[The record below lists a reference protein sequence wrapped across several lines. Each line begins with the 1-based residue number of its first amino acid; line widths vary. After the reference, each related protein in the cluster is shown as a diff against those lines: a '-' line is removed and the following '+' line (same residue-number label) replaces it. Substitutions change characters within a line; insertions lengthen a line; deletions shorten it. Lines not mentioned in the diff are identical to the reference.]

1 MGSQKE
7 IKALCLRR
15 TSKDWFSRPFF
26 VFLISGVEVLFPSK
40 AFAFECGKVQ
50 LLFPLL
56 ESRKLIS
63 VETGDELHRAVLAAE
78 DNTIIL
84 LNAGEYSLNETI
96 RITTDHIT
104 IRGGGETCA
113 DVVIKGSFMDD
124 LDYDYAPHGIWT
136 DASGLTVQN
145 LTIRDFYEHGIVLNP
160 GAESPTF
167 QNIRILDTGKQLIK
181 ANPTGF
187 GDGVDGGLVEHS
199 VFAYTEGPPM
209 VDHGG
214 GTGYTNGV
222 DVHAGAN
229 WVIRNNHFENFHAPD
244 HADHLWAPVVLMW
257 NGARGTVVENNR
269 FVNVDRAI
277 AFGLLDRSLDHSGGV
292 IRNNHIDYPEGLY
305 SDERRR
311 GSDGAIIVWSSPGT
325 IVEGNE
331 VFARGNLNRSIEF
344 RFDTSGA
351 KAINNTVDAPIGTR
365 DGAVYEGAGNRLVRE

>member
-1 MGSQKE
+1 M
-7 IKALCLRR
+7 ALS
-15 TSKDWFSRPFF
+15 T
-26 VFLISGVEVLFPSK
+26 GAAAVECSSASLPEQPPGREVRVK
-40 AFAFECGKVQ
+40 N
-50 LLFPLL
+50 
-56 ESRKLIS
+56 
-63 VETGDELHRAVLAAE
+63 GDELQRAVRSAA
-78 DNTIIL
+78 TGSVIL
-84 LNAGEYSLNETI
+84 LSPGEYRLTATVAV
-96 RITTDHIT
+96 RIDQIT
-104 IRGGGETCA
+104 IRGTGDTCG
-113 DVVIKGSFMDD
+113 DVVIMGAGMNN
-124 LDYDYAPHGIWT
+124 LDYGGAPHGIWT

-145 LTIRDFYEHGIVLNP
+145 LTIRDFYHHGIVLNP
-160 GAESPTF
+160 GAGPPTF

-181 ANPTGF
+181 ANPSSF

-209 VDHGG
+209 IDRGG

-257 NGARGTVVENNR
+257 NGARDTFVDNNT

-277 AFGLLDRSLDHSGGV
+277 AFGLLDRPLDHSGGV
-292 IRNNHIDYPEGLY
+292 IRNNRIDYPAGLY

-331 VFARGNLNRSIEF
+331 VFTRGNLNRSIEF

-365 DGAVYEGAGNRLVRE
+365 DGAVYGGAGNRLVTE

>member
-1 MGSQKE
+1 MLEKRYIMRHELQKIVARFSPGNRIFWLFLWLGMIPPTGLASVDCSSSSLPE
-7 IKALCLRR
+7 LPPAREVRVQNADELRR
-15 TSKDWFSRPFF
+15 A
-26 VFLISGVEVLFPSK
+26 VH
-40 AFAFECGKVQ
+40 FAG
-50 LLFPLL
+50 PG
-56 ESRKLIS
+56 S
-63 VETGDELHRAVLAAE
+63 V
-78 DNTIIL
+78 IL
-84 LNAGEYSLNETI
+84 LAPGEYMLTATLSVRRDN
-96 RITTDHIT
+96 ITL
-104 IRGGGETCA
+104 RGNGETCGH
-113 DVVIKGSFMDD
+113 VRLKGAGMDNSN
-124 LDYDYAPHGIWT
+124 YGGAPHGIWT

-145 LTIRDFYEHGIVLNP
+145 LTIRDFYQHGIVLNP

-167 QNIRILDTGKQLIK
+167 QNIRIVDTGKQLIK
-181 ANPTGF
+181 ANPSGF

-209 VDHGG
+209 IDRGG

-222 DVHAGAN
+222 DVHAGAS

-257 NGARGTVVENNR
+257 NGARDTVVENNH

-277 AFGLLDRSLDHSGGV
+277 AFGLLDRPLDHSGGV
-292 IRNNHIDYPEGLY
+292 IRNNRIDYPEGLY
-305 SDERRR
+305 SDERRW

-331 VFARGNLNRSIEF
+331 VFTRGNLNRSIEF

-365 DGAVYEGAGNRLVRE
+365 DGAVYEGAGNRLVTE

>member
-1 MGSQKE
+1 VA
-7 IKALCLRR
+7 KAV
-15 TSKDWFSRPFF
+15 TVD
-26 VFLISGVEVLFPSK
+26 GVEKLQRVVRSAQPDTVVLLVP
-40 AFAFECGKVQ
+40 
-50 LLFPLL
+50 
-56 ESRKLIS
+56 
-63 VETGDELHRAVLAAE
+63 
-78 DNTIIL
+78 
-84 LNAGEYSLNETI
+84 GEYKLTSTI
-96 RITTDHIT
+96 TVRADHLT
-104 IRGGGETCA
+104 IRGLGDACSDVIIAGAGMNNPDYGG
-113 DVVIKGSFMDD
+113 
-124 LDYDYAPHGIWT
+124 APHGIWT

-145 LTIRDFYEHGIVLNP
+145 LTIRDFYQHGIVLNP

-181 ANPTGF
+181 ANPSGF
-187 GDGVDGGLVEHS
+187 GDGVDGGLVENS

-209 VDHGG
+209 IDRGG

-257 NGARGTVVENNR
+257 NGARNTVVENNS

-277 AFGLLDRSLDHSGGV
+277 AFGLLDRPMDHSGGV
-292 IRNNHIDYPEGLY
+292 IRHNRVDYAEGLY
-305 SDERRR
+305 SAQRRR
-311 GSDGAIIVWSSPGT
+311 GSDGSIIVWSSPGT

-331 VFARGNLNRSIEF
+331 VFTRGNLNRSIEF

-351 KAINNTVDAPIGTR
+351 KAINNTIDAPIGTR

>member
-1 MGSQKE
+1 M
-7 IKALCLRR
+7 LR
-15 TSKDWFSRPFF
+15 
-26 VFLISGVEVLFPSK
+26 VCYLFLLMILPLNVE
-40 AFAFECGKVQ
+40 AFECSSAPVPEQPSGREVRVGNAGELQ
-50 LLFPLL
+50 RVLRSA
-56 ESRKLIS
+56 ESGR
-63 VETGDELHRAVLAAE
+63 
-78 DNTIIL
+78 IIL
-84 LNAGEYSLNETI
+84 LKPGVYRLSATLTV
-96 RITTDHIT
+96 RTDNVT
-104 IRGGGETCA
+104 LRGNGKACG
-113 DVVIKGSFMDD
+113 DVVLKGAGMNNPN
-124 LDYDYAPHGIWT
+124 YRGAPHGIWT
-136 DASGLTVQN
+136 DASGFTVQN
-145 LTIRDFYEHGIVLNP
+145 LTIRDFFQHGIVLNP

-167 QNIRILDTGKQLIK
+167 QNIRILNTGKQLIK
-181 ANPTGF
+181 ANPSGF

-209 VDHGG
+209 IDRGG

-229 WVIRNNHFENFHAPD
+229 WIIRNNHFENFHAPD

-257 NGARGTVVENNR
+257 NGARDTVVENNH

-277 AFGLLDRSLDHSGGV
+277 AFGLLDRPLDHSGGV

-331 VFARGNLNRSIEF
+331 VFTRGNLNRSIEF

-351 KAINNTVDAPIGTR
+351 KAIDNTVDAPIGTR
-365 DGAVYEGAGNRLVRE
+365 DGAVYEGSGNRLVTE

>member
-1 MGSQKE
+1 M
-7 IKALCLRR
+7 
-15 TSKDWFSRPFF
+15 
-26 VFLISGVEVLFPSK
+26 
-40 AFAFECGKVQ
+40 
-50 LLFPLL
+50 
-56 ESRKLIS
+56 
-63 VETGDELHRAVLAAE
+63 
-78 DNTIIL
+78 DNP
-84 LNAGEYSLNETI
+84 
-96 RITTDHIT
+96 
-104 IRGGGETCA
+104 
-113 DVVIKGSFMDD
+113 DD
-124 LDYDYAPHGIWT
+124 NGAPHGIWT

-145 LTIRDFYEHGIVLNP
+145 LTIRAFYQHGIVLNP

-181 ANPTGF
+181 ANPSDF
-187 GDGVDGGLVEHS
+187 GDGVDGGLVENS

-209 VDHGG
+209 IDRGG

-257 NGARGTVVENNR
+257 NGARDTVVENNT

-277 AFGLLDRSLDHSGGV
+277 AFGLLDRPEDHSGGA
-292 IRNNHIDYPEGLY
+292 IRNNRIDYDEGLY
-305 SDERRR
+305 STQRRR

-331 VFARGNLNRSIEF
+331 VFTRGNLNRSIEF

-351 KAINNTVDAPIGTR
+351 SATNNTVDAPIGTR
-365 DGAVYEGAGNRLVRE
+365 DGGSYEGSGNRLVTE